1 MPAPN
6 NFLFQQAEQH
16 IRYLKGL
23 MTEMEAELEVLRPEN
38 DKLKEEL
45 KHANEA
51 KHSLS
56 AKLKKLTKA

>member
-1 MPAPN
+1 M
-6 NFLFQQAEQH
+6 QAEQH
-16 IRYLKGL
+16 IRWQKDQ
-23 MTEMEAELEVLRPEN
+23 MEEMKAELETLRPEN
-38 DKLKEEL
+38 AKLKEEL

>member
-1 MPAPN
+1 MQVQH
-6 NFLFQQAEQH
+6 NFLLVQAEKH
-16 IRYLKGL
+16 IKWLKDQ
-23 MTEMEAELEVLRPEN
+23 MEEMEVELETLRPEN
-38 DKLKEEL
+38 AKLKEEL

>member
-1 MPAPN
+1 MQPN
-6 NFLFQQAEQH
+6 NFLLNQANAH
-16 IRYLKGL
+16 IRNL
-23 MTEMEAELEVLRPEN
+23 TEQLGDLESLREEN
-38 DKLKEEL
+38 IKLKEEL